1 VRQKSTTSLSME
13 KSSQTE
19 EQAAR
24 WLLQIEAPDWSDADQ
39 QALAAWLASSTANT
53 VAFLRLEAAWQ
64 EMRRLKAFSAGTK
77 RGSVPSPDDWQF
89 SPFFDDREMRAEPV
103 TDWAPLSGRDSGSH
117 APRDTD
123 VARIRGR
130 HVLGGRARRLR
141 SLAASLLVAALAAGT
156 WYFWPA
162 GPTYQ
167 TPVGGT
173 ASVPMSD
180 GSNVTLNTNTRI
192 EVALGERERAVQLER
207 GEAFFEVAKDP
218 RRPFV
223 VSAGRKRVVAVG
235 TKFSVEREGD
245 EVRVVVSEGTVR
257 IEDAAAS
264 RPHTSTRSANAGANT
279 PVTDRTGTT
288 LPPEADSD
296 ASNRASLAGEGVMLS
311 AGGVARAQGDSVLVQ
326 EKPVPE
332 VIEEY
337 LSWRSGYLVFHDVPL
352 AEAVAESNR
361 YNVRQIE
368 IDDSAVAAIKV
379 SGKFR
384 STNFEAFVRLLED
397 GLAIHAHSTDD
408 QIILSKR

>member
-1 VRQKSTTSLSME
+1 MNLSMD

-24 WLLQIEAPDWSDADQ
+24 WLLQKEAPDWSEADQ
-39 QALAAWLASSTANT
+39 HALDAWLASSAANT
-53 VAFLRLEAAWQ
+53 VAFVRLEASWQ

-77 RGSVPSPDDWQF
+77 KGSVPAPDDWQF
-89 SPFFDDREMRAEPV
+89 SPFFDDLRTGAEP
-103 TDWAPLSGRDSGSH
+103 TGNAGPAQSASEPSGSPG
-117 APRDTD
+117 ATSSPRQRNDGP
-123 VARIRGR
+123 AAGSRM
-130 HVLGGRARRLR
+130 RRLR
-141 SLAASLLVAALAAGT
+141 PLAASLLLAALVGAT

-192 EVALGERERAVQLER
+192 EVALTERERIVQLER

-218 RRPFV
+218 HRPFI
-223 VSAGRKRVVAVG
+223 VSAGRKRVIAVG

-257 IEDAAAS
+257 IEGAAAS
-264 RPHTSTRSANAGANT
+264 RPQSSVRTSGAGANT
-279 PVTDRTGTT
+279 TGTDRVGTA
-288 LPPEADSD
+288 LPPGAESGVT
-296 ASNRASLAGEGVMLS
+296 SGEGLAGGEGVMLS
-311 AGGVARAQGDSVLVQ
+311 AGGIARAQGDSVLVQ
-326 EKPVPE
+326 EKSVPE

-337 LSWRSGYLVFHDVPL
+337 LSWRGGYLVFHDAPL
-352 AEAVAESNR
+352 AEAVAEFNR
-361 YNVRQIE
+361 YNVRKIE
-368 IDDSAVAAIKV
+368 IDDTAVAAIKV

-397 GLAIHAHSTDD
+397 GFAIHARTTDD
-408 QIILSKR
+408 QIILTQR

>member
-1 VRQKSTTSLSME
+1 VRRKSSTSLSME

-24 WLLQIEAPDWSDADQ
+24 WLLQMEAPEWSEADQ
-39 QALAAWLASSTANT
+39 QALAAWLASSTANA
-53 VAFLRLEAAWQ
+53 VAFVRLEAAWQ

-89 SPFFDDREMRAEPV
+89 SPFFDDREMRAEPA
-103 TDWAPLSGRDSGSH
+103 TDWAPVQSRDSGSH
-117 APRDTD
+117 APRDTA
-123 VARIRGR
+123 VARGR
-130 HVLGGRARRLR
+130 QVSGGHARRLR
-141 SLAASLLVAALAAGT
+141 SLVASLLLAALAAGT
-156 WYFWPA
+156 WYFWPG

-192 EVALGERERAVQLER
+192 EVALSEKEREVQLER

-223 VSAGRKRVVAVG
+223 VSAGRKRVIAVG
-235 TKFSVEREGD
+235 TKFSVEREED
-245 EVRVVVSEGTVR
+245 EIRVVVSEGTVR

-264 RPHTSTRSANAGANT
+264 RLHTLTRSANAGANM
-279 PVTDRTGTT
+279 PGTDRAGTT
-288 LPPEADSD
+288 LPPAADSD
-296 ASNRASLAGEGVMLS
+296 ATNRASLAGEGVMLS

-352 AEAVAESNR
+352 AEAVAEFNR

-397 GLAIHAHSTDD
+397 GLAIHAHTTDD